1 MLSLAQS
8 ARRVGELG
16 NPLPDVYQL
25 FKQYRITLRRGSTSL
40 LVAAPGVGKTTLAI
54 DWIRK
59 LAVPTLY
66 ICIDTAEQDAT
77 ARAVSQLTDR
87 PLSEVEGELSYFA
100 EELHEG
106 FGPIR
111 WYFGLS
117 PTVDDIENEV
127 KAFGE
132 AFGCYPEVIVVDNLT
147 SVELEAE
154 FSFASVRDAMRHLN
168 DLARMTGAHVMIL
181 HHATGEY
188 ENGDKPIPLGG
199 VEYKAGKLP
208 DLCLT
213 MTREDT
219 EMRVAPVKNRG
230 GVADA
235 SGKTHVKLYAELSR
249 MHISEK
255 FPHGHGTEL

>member
-8 ARRVGELG
+8 ARRVGERG
-16 NPLPDVYQL
+16 HPLPDVYQL
-25 FKQYRITLRRGSTSL
+25 FKQHRITLRRGVTSL

-54 DWIRK
+54 DWVRR

-66 ICIDTAEQDAT
+66 VCIDTAEQDAT
-77 ARAVSQLTDR
+77 ARAVSQLTGH
-87 PLSEVEGELSYFA
+87 PLADVEGELSYFA
-100 EELHEG
+100 EELAEG
-106 FGPIR
+106 FSPVR

-117 PTVDDIENEV
+117 PTVEDIENEV

-132 AFGCYPEVIVVDNLT
+132 AFGCFPELIVVDNLT

-168 DLARMTGAHVMIL
+168 DTARLTGAHVMIL

-188 ENGDKPIPLGG
+188 EDGTRPIPLSG

-213 MTREDT
+213 MTREGS
-219 EMRVAPVKNRG
+219 ELRISPVKNRG
-230 GVADA
+230 GLSDTSAKA
-235 SGKTHVKLYAELSR
+235 HVKMYAELSR
-249 MHISEK
+249 MRIDEK
-255 FPHGHGTEL
+255 FPHGYAAEL

>member
-16 NPLPDVYQL
+16 NPLPDVYHL
-25 FKQYRITLRRGSTSL
+25 FKQFRITLRRGSTSL

-54 DWIRK
+54 DWVRR
-59 LAVPTLY
+59 LSVPTLY
-66 ICIDTAEQDAT
+66 ICIDTAEQDTT
-77 ARAVSQLTDR
+77 ARAVSQLTGR
-87 PLSEVEGELSYFA
+87 PLAEVEGELSYFA
-100 EELHEG
+100 EELAEG

-117 PTVDDIENEV
+117 PTIEDIENEV

-132 AFGCYPEVIVVDNLT
+132 AFGCYPELIIVDNLT

-154 FSFASVRDAMRHLN
+154 FSFASVREAMRHLN

-188 ENGDKPIPLGG
+188 EDGIKPIPLSG

-213 MTREDT
+213 ISREGT
-219 EMRVAPVKNRG
+219 EMRIAPVKNRG

-235 SGKTHVKLYAELSR
+235 SGKKHVALYAELGR
-249 MHISEK
+249 MHIGEQ
-255 FPHGHGTEL
+255 FPHGYSAAL